1 MSHRTKKLSNVI
13 KAGYS
18 GTTAT
23 FAPLQPNTIF
33 RAKDFPGAFL
43 KDQDGGIACL
53 TPAFTTLSDGSQD
66 GFLIT
71 RDGTAQM
78 FVRTGPQTGSLR
90 FKLNTVTAAGR
101 AGFRGLA
108 HVGVGL
114 DTTGFTP
121 TVGTYGG
128 YALGGT
134 GAVALVLPNADGV
147 FAADVTFSSPG
158 EKLLCIAFGTESM
171 VCVVDMT

>member
-1 MSHRTKKLSNVI
+1 MSHGTKKLANFI

-18 GTTAT
+18 AIVST
-23 FAPLQPNTIF
+23 FAAVQPNTIF
-33 RAKDFPGAFL
+33 RAGSFPGAFL
-43 KDQDGGIACL
+43 KDGDGGIACL
-53 TPAFTTLSDGSQD
+53 TPAISTLSDGTAD

-71 RDGTAQM
+71 RDGATPM
-78 FVRTGPQTGSLR
+78 FVRTGPQAGTLR
-90 FKLNTVTAAGR
+90 FKLNAVTAAGR

-128 YALGGT
+128 YALGGS
-134 GAVALVLPNADGV
+134 GAVALVLPDASGV
-147 FAADVTFSSPG
+147 FAANVTFSSPG
-158 EKLLCIAFGTESM
+158 EKFLCVAFGTESM
-171 VCVVDMT
+171 TCVVDMT